1 MILIVGGAYQG
12 KAAFAESLFPK
23 IRWMDGETC
32 DFADLYECQG
42 ILRFHA
48 YIRRMLEKGQDV
60 DDLAEKLMRRNPGA
74 VVITDEIGYGI
85 VPADAFLREY
95 REAAGRVWP
104 RTQKRS
110 GGYPVELERGSR
122 DDENL
127 FDPPFHHRGQ
137 STEAVYRTDRRA
149 SVQTGRK
156 TSGRQDISPGGQGLC

>member
-23 IRWMDGETC
+23 IRWTDGETC

-85 VPADAFLREY
+85 VPVDAFLREN
-95 REAAGRVWP
+95 REAAGRVCTKLAANAKEVW
-104 RTQKRS
+104 RVSCGIGTRIK
-110 GGYPVELERGSR
+110 G
-122 DDENL
+122 
-127 FDPPFHHRGQ
+127 
-137 STEAVYRTDRRA
+137 
-149 SVQTGRK
+149 
-156 TSGRQDISPGGQGLC
+156 